1 MIQDPIVKEVRRVRK
16 EIEDECRNDPKEYF
30 EHVQKIQGKYR
41 DRLVSRKP
49 KPALKLAKAV

>member
-1 MIQDPIVKEVRRVRK
+1 MIQDPIIEKIRKVRR

-30 EHVQKIQGKYR
+30 EHIQKLQNNYR

-49 KPALKLAKAV
+49 KPALKLVKAV

>member
-1 MIQDPIVKEVRRVRK
+1 MIDPIVREVRKIRK

-30 EHVQKIQGKYR
+30 EHIQKVQGKYK

-49 KPALKLAKAV
+49 NPALRLAKAV